1 MKIRHYLLLILT
13 LLGIAFLQPLILLLG
28 GVTLLAG
35 VIAFIYADMSPES
48 QRAWEQRI
56 SGLFRQLR
64 LSLSKQPQPLETTGN
79 PRQPLDRRERQE
91 LIPRL
96 ETDTDDA
103 GTATASKPTNGNS
116 RSRRSG

>member
-28 GVTLLAG
+28 GVTLLGG

-48 QRAWEQRI
+48 QRDWEQRI
-56 SGLFRQLR
+56 SGLFRQLH
-64 LSLSKQPQPLETTGN
+64 LSLSKQPQPLEATGD
-79 PRQPLDRRERQE
+79 PRQPLDRPERQE
-91 LIPRL
+91 LMPRL

-103 GTATASKPTNGNS
+103 GAATARKPTNGNS
-116 RSRRSG
+116 RGRRSG

>member
-28 GVTLLAG
+28 GVTLLGG

-56 SGLFRQLR
+56 GGLFRQLH
-64 LSLSKQPQPLETTGN
+64 LSLSKQPQTSEATGD
-79 PRQPLDRRERQE
+79 PRQPLDRPERQE
-91 LIPRL
+91 LIPHL
-96 ETDTDDA
+96 ESDTDDA
-103 GTATASKPTNGNS
+103 GTTTVSKPTNGNS
-116 RSRRSG
+116 RGRRRG